1 MGFFKNMVH
10 SVGQMAGQAGRHLD
24 RAASVGF
31 GAARRVVGTASRIG
45 NTIDRVAK
53 KANDFTGGALD
64 KVTNMI
70 PGAAAAKQVFKTGL
84 SLVNKGQAAIN
95 SAEGAVNQTRKRI
108 RDAAAPAMAAAGRMA
123 DKADS
128 AVASVPQTIADAR
141 GAVENIKRQRIF

>member
-1 MGFFKNMVH
+1 MV
-10 SVGQMAGQAGRHLD
+10 S
-24 RAASVGF
+24 
-31 GAARRVVGTASRIG
+31 TASRIG

-53 KANDFTGGALD
+53 KANAFTGGALD

-128 AVASVPQTIADAR
+128 VVASVPQTIADAR